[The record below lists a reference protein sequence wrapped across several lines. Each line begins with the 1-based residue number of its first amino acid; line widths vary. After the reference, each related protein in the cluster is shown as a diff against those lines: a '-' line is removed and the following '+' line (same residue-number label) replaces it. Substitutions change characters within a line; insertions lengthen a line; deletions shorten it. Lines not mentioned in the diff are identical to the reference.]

1 MTSLANVRLRDGR
14 PADATQLASVFVS
27 AWRHAYEGVVSAESL
42 RQLDEGNVAEWLGKV
57 MSTGESVT
65 IVAEPENSRIL
76 GFCRYGA
83 DPNEA
88 AKGHIFSLYVLPS
101 AAGHGVGSRLLTA
114 ALEGLALRGLD
125 TVTIWVFETN
135 EPARRLYSSFGFV
148 PDGERNLEPQYGAEE
163 IRLTRF
169 TGGAS

>member
-1 MTSLANVRLRDGR
+1 M
-14 PADATQLASVFVS
+14 FVS

-125 TVTIWVFETN
+125 TVREIWVLRRTN
-135 EPARRLYSSFGFV
+135 LRADSIPRLGSSQMASGTWSLSTAPRKFGSPDSQEGPVERRSPRRTDPGHY
-148 PDGERNLEPQYGAEE
+148 
-163 IRLTRF
+163 
-169 TGGAS
+169 